1 MFIFL
6 VPHICWNN
14 LGYIVAECLF
24 PLSDENQASNEK
36 VSKISP
42 SLYQIWSHLGKM
54 QLTYHGLRSK
64 VANPEF
70 SDLIKRR
77 KNEMR
82 DEIRRRILLS
92 SQTDLF
98 NDFCHIIFRL
108 QIRFFNKLMKIFSYI
123 PDLSFL
129 VGATKNLFFCS
140 EERNAYSAPNNIGTI
155 ISETKSFL
163 SQNDSEFNDL
173 KEELGIIPQCIL
185 HIIKSLYILS
195 NKFDGFPDE
204 NTFEEYWKVGTIK
217 FGENDFKHTDS
228 ELWDVIKSLIQ
239 NNKEQS
245 QNPEVK
251 SGDNEVKSG
260 DNEDDGEYEYE
271 YQYCSEYEY
280 ESEDDEEEKPKTLNE
295 ISIDAEC
302 QKYLMQIII
311 NMWKRDYKIDSNKD
325 LDDLPKTSEILQKN
339 NSLLT
344 LNEEIQKFL
353 GIIKNK

>member
-1 MFIFL
+1 MANRDSNEWIDKFKIQDGNLRELFKKL
-6 VPHICWNN
+6 EEKTDLEKKVTFVTGLMKMTIHNLKIDINNDIQNDIQKFHKCYEDLLKNTKESTSIAVVQDYTENLIKHISSICNN
-14 LGYIVAECLF
+14 LDDIVAECLF

-140 EERNAYSAPNNIGTI
+140 EERNAYSAPNNIGKI

-163 SQNDSEFNDL
+163 SQNDS
-173 KEELGIIPQCIL
+173 
-185 HIIKSLYILS
+185 
-195 NKFDGFPDE
+195 
-204 NTFEEYWKVGTIK
+204 
-217 FGENDFKHTDS
+217 
-228 ELWDVIKSLIQ
+228 
-239 NNKEQS
+239 
-245 QNPEVK
+245 
-251 SGDNEVKSG
+251 DNH
-260 DNEDDGEYEYE
+260 
-271 YQYCSEYEY
+271 
-280 ESEDDEEEKPKTLNE
+280 
-295 ISIDAEC
+295 
-302 QKYLMQIII
+302 
-311 NMWKRDYKIDSNKD
+311 NM
-325 LDDLPKTSEILQKN
+325 
-339 NSLLT
+339 
-344 LNEEIQKFL
+344 
-353 GIIKNK
+353 